1 MIFYFEG
8 IILLGFLLI
17 IITLLRVGDA
27 TKYIKRIWFHLT
39 ISVLS
44 FLFPKPIYIYYDP
57 KILRKTK
64 NIVISNHL
72 TEYDWLMLFT
82 VLYRLK
88 RFDNICIILK
98 NSLRNIPLLGYGM
111 KYFGYIFLNRK
122 LEKDREIISEGI
134 KRLKKNNEYDLLFFP
149 EGTYLDSV
157 SSQVCKEYM
166 DKNPCILNGQIFRPT
181 EVLLPRVTGF
191 NLIKESL
198 NGDADGIIDITML
211 VNPYKKYPQ
220 DYYTYTKTLTDFTD
234 RVGFVFYLDYIEN
247 YNDKNFIYKRFKIK
261 DDIFKV
267 YKKLKNKRISSL
279 CEFKMLTQKIK
290 KENDTFKY
298 EIIYVHSEWAP
309 FFYTIFIYTVLFGYR
324 LCKK

>member
-1 MIFYFEG
+1 
-8 IILLGFLLI
+8 
-17 IITLLRVGDA
+17 
-27 TKYIKRIWFHLT
+27 
-39 ISVLS
+39 
-44 FLFPKPIYIYYDP
+44 
-57 KILRKTK
+57 
-64 NIVISNHL
+64 
-72 TEYDWLMLFT
+72 
-82 VLYRLK
+82 
-88 RFDNICIILK
+88 
-98 NSLRNIPLLGYGM
+98 
-111 KYFGYIFLNRK
+111 
-122 LEKDREIISEGI
+122 
-134 KRLKKNNEYDLLFFP
+134 
-149 EGTYLDSV
+149 
-157 SSQVCKEYM
+157 
-166 DKNPCILNGQIFRPT
+166 
-181 EVLLPRVTGF
+181 LPRVTGF

-309 FFYTIFIYTVLFGYR
+309 FFYTIFIYTVLFGYH
-324 LCKK
+324 LFKK